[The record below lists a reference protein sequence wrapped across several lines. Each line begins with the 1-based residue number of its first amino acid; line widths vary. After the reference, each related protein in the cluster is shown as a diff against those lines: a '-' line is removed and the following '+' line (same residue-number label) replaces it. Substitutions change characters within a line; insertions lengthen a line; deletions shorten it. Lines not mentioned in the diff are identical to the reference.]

1 VLFVNVPI
9 GIATAAIAFRLLSES
24 RAETAGRS
32 FDLAGAATVTG
43 GLSAA
48 VYAIVDAG
56 DAGWGSTRTL
66 GFLAVA
72 AVLLAAFA
80 AIERRADSPLV
91 PVAIFRLRTVLGAN
105 VAMVVV
111 GAAMFGLFFVLSI
124 YMQDVLGYSAL
135 KTGVAQLPL
144 AGTIVLA
151 AGAVS
156 PLVTRLGS
164 KPVLLSGLAL
174 FAVGMAWFSRLPA
187 DGSFAADVLGPSL
200 LVGLGLA
207 ATFIAL
213 TVTSIEGVTTQQ
225 YGLASG
231 LINTTQQIGGAL
243 GLAIHTAVAG
253 GRTRGLLVHGTDPT
267 VALTEGFQSALLLAA
282 GFVVVAIALVAVL
295 AAGTA
300 PERTGG
306 AVREPVSRAA

>member
-1 VLFVNVPI
+1 
-9 GIATAAIAFRLLSES
+9 
-24 RAETAGRS
+24 
-32 FDLAGAATVTG
+32 
-43 GLSAA
+43 
-48 VYAIVDAG
+48 
-56 DAGWGSTRTL
+56 
-66 GFLAVA
+66 
-72 AVLLAAFA
+72 
-80 AIERRADSPLV
+80 
-91 PVAIFRLRTVLGAN
+91 
-105 VAMVVV
+105 
-111 GAAMFGLFFVLSI
+111 
-124 YMQDVLGYSAL
+124 MQDVLGYSAL

-243 GLAIHTAVAG
+243 GLAILTAVAG
-253 GRTRGLLVHGTDPT
+253 GRSRGLLVHGTDPT